1 MAINKKFE
9 HSDAWIFLCIPL
21 EGPGTDR
28 KNILGTA
35 DYINHAVPTEQEL
48 EGALKRGMEA
58 GLLVSEDG
66 RYHFSEKYRKQ
77 MKKIFN
83 SSKNIFKVWDE
94 LEKFLET
101 L

>member
-1 MAINKKFE
+1 MPKFE
-9 HSDAWIFLCIPL
+9 RSDAWIFLCIPL

-28 KNILGTA
+28 KSILGTA

-48 EGALKRGMEA
+48 EGALTRGTEA
-58 GLLVSEDG
+58 GLIASRDE
-66 RYHFSEKYRKQ
+66 RYFFSEKYRKQ
-77 MKKIFN
+77 MKKIFK

-94 LEKFLET
+94 MEKFLNN